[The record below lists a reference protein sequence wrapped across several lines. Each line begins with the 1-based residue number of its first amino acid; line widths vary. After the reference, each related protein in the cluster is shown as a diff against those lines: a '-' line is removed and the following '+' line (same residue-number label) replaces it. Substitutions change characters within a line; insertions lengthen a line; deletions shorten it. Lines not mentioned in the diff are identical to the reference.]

1 MFIDRIIISLPI
13 GQFDDGCVDL
23 TNDVTEAS
31 IKEFVSSN
39 RLPLLTEFTQES
51 AQKIFGGD
59 IKNHLLLF
67 VSKQSDD
74 FNKHVDT
81 FKAVAPDFKG
91 KVGVLCLALIH

>member
-1 MFIDRIIISLPI
+1 M
-13 GQFDDGCVDL
+13 DL

-39 RLPLLTEFTQES
+39 RLPLVTEFTQES

-59 IKNHLLLF
+59 VKTHLLLF

-91 KVGVLCLALIH
+91 KVGVLYLALGHRTGL